1 MSVVVARTS
10 GFCWGVRRAV
20 DMVLAEIK
28 KGRGPFLVFGPLVHN
43 PQVLGAL
50 EERGV
55 GMSMDP
61 SDAEGGTLFI
71 RTHGITLEERASV
84 ERPGVSVRDLTCP
97 RVGRA
102 LALARSRS
110 REGYEVVILGD
121 EGHQEVRAI
130 RSYAG
135 GEKAFV
141 ISGPGDAEDLPRL
154 SKPFLMTQTTQD
166 SEVFEAVLEVMRRR
180 FPALEWESTIC
191 ESTGMRQNELRRL
204 LPKADCVVVVGGRE
218 SANTARL
225 ASIAREAGLPV
236 FQVESQ
242 DELDPK
248 TLKGFRKVV
257 LTAGASTP
265 SWVIRR
271 VRGRLL
277 ELQGEN
283 VGRALG
289 AVRTMVLGNFH
300 VLPAAV
306 AMGAASAVVVGNAAW
321 MPAILSG
328 ALALFA
334 LQGLHTV
341 LEAGFSPTPG
351 EERRAFVVRR
361 RNPLTI
367 SYFSAL
373 ALSVVLSAFLPPLWG
388 AFLAGAVGLFAA
400 YSLPLLHSSGAP
412 PSGVRSVPGSRDLL
426 FSSSWA
432 LLVCIVPYLTLGG
445 PAGPPAVAI
454 WSLQLVL
461 LLMGRSLLLDL
472 VDLQGDAMLG
482 RDTIPL
488 TLGRRRSEA
497 LFWTCAALPVI
508 LVAFGFARG
517 LLPAPGLGSFAGSLW
532 LAAGYRLLIRNPFP
546 SELSA
551 RLAADGSLFA
561 AGIVPFLASI
571 IFEARVF

>member
-28 KGRGPFLVFGPLVHN
+28 KGRGPFLVLGPLVHN

-55 GMSMDP
+55 GMSSDP
-61 SDAEGGTLFI
+61 SDAAGGTLFI
-71 RTHGITLEERASV
+71 RTHGITLEERSALD
-84 ERPGVSVRDLTCP
+84 RPGVSVRDLTCP

-102 LALARSRS
+102 LTLAGSKSRD
-110 REGYEVVILGD
+110 GYQVVILGD

-135 GEKAFV
+135 GERAFV
-141 ISGPGDAEDLPRL
+141 ISGPDDVAALPQL

-166 SEVFEAVLEVMRRR
+166 SEVFEAVLEAMRER

-191 ESTGMRQNELRRL
+191 ESTGMRQNELRSL

-225 ASIAREAGLPV
+225 ASIAREAGIPV

-242 DELDPK
+242 DELDPRA
-248 TLKGFRKVV
+248 LRGFRRVV

-277 ELQGEN
+277 ELQGES

-289 AVRTMVLGNFH
+289 IVRTIVLGNFH

-306 AMGAASAVVVGNAAW
+306 AMGAASAVVAGNSSW
-321 MPAILSG
+321 LPAILSG

-341 LEAGFSPTPG
+341 LEAGFSSTPG
-351 EERRAFVVRR
+351 EERRAFVVRC

-367 SYFSAL
+367 AYFSAL
-373 ALSVVLSAFLPPLWG
+373 AMSVTFSAMLPPLWG
-388 AFLAGAVGLFAA
+388 AFLAGAVCLFAA
-400 YSLPLLHSSGAP
+400 YSLPLIRSGGAP
-412 PSGVRSVPGSRDLL
+412 QSGVRSVPGSRDLL

-432 LLVCIVPYLTLGG
+432 LLMCIVPYLALGG
-445 PAGPPAVAI
+445 PAGLPAVVI

-461 LLMGRSLLLDL
+461 ILMGRSLLLDL
-472 VDLQGDAMLG
+472 VDLQGDAILG

-497 LFWTCAALPVI
+497 LFWACAVLPAV
-508 LVAFGFARG
+508 LVAFGCARG
-517 LLPAPGLGSFAGSLW
+517 LLPAPGIGSLAGSLW
-532 LAAGYRLLIRNPFP
+532 LAAGYRLLIRSPFP

-561 AGIVPFLASI
+561 AGIVPFLAGVLD
-571 IFEARVF
+571 ARTF

>member
-1 MSVVVARTS
+1 MSVTVARTS

-50 EERGV
+50 LERGV
-55 GMSMDP
+55 GMSRDP
-61 SDAEGGTLFI
+61 SDADGGTLFI
-71 RTHGITLEERASV
+71 RTHGITREERAAI

-102 LALARSRS
+102 LALARAKS

-135 GEKAFV
+135 GERAFV
-141 ISGPGDAEDLPRL
+141 ISGPGDAAALPQL

-166 SEVFEAVLEVMRRR
+166 SEVFEAVLEAMRGR
-180 FPALEWESTIC
+180 FPGLEWESTIC
-191 ESTGMRQNELRRL
+191 ESTGMRQNELRSL

-242 DELDPK
+242 DELDPRE
-248 TLKGFRKVV
+248 LRGFRRVV

-277 ELQGEN
+277 EMQGEN
-283 VGRALG
+283 VGKALG
-289 AVRTMVLGNFH
+289 AVRTLVLGNFH
-300 VLPAAV
+300 VLPAAF
-306 AMGAASAVVVGNAAW
+306 ALGAASAVVAGSAAW
-321 MPAILSG
+321 LSAILSG

-351 EERRAFVVRR
+351 EERRAFVVRC
-361 RNPLTI
+361 RNPLTAA
-367 SYFSAL
+367 YFSAL
-373 ALSVVLSAFLPPLWG
+373 AVSVTVSAFLPPLWG

-400 YSLPLLHSSGAP
+400 YSLPLLKSAGSP
-412 PSGVRSVPGSRDLL
+412 PSGLRSIPGSRDLL

-432 LLVCIVPYLTLGG
+432 LLLCIMPYLTLGG
-445 PAGPPAVAI
+445 PAGLPAVGI
-454 WSLQLVL
+454 WSLQMVL

-488 TLGRRRSEA
+488 ALGRTRSEV
-497 LFWTCAALPVI
+497 LFWSCSALPVI
-508 LVAFGFARG
+508 LVACGWARG
-517 LLPAPGLGSFAGSLW
+517 LLPAAGLGSLAGSLW
-532 LAAGYRLLIRNPFP
+532 LAVGYTLLTRNPFP

-561 AGIVPFLASI
+561 AGIVPVLARI
-571 IFEARVF
+571 LTARTF

>member
-1 MSVVVARTS
+1 MSVTVARTS

-50 EERGV
+50 LERGV
-55 GMSMDP
+55 GMSRDP
-61 SDAEGGTLFI
+61 SDADGGTLFI
-71 RTHGITLEERASV
+71 RTHGITREERAAI

-102 LALARSRS
+102 LALARTKS

-135 GEKAFV
+135 GERAFV
-141 ISGPGDAEDLPRL
+141 ISGPGDAAALPQL

-166 SEVFEAVLEVMRRR
+166 SEVFEAVLEAMRGR
-180 FPALEWESTIC
+180 FPGLEWESTIC
-191 ESTGMRQNELRRL
+191 ESTGMRQNELRSL

-242 DELDPK
+242 DELDPRE
-248 TLKGFRKVV
+248 LRGFRRVV

-277 ELQGEN
+277 EMQGEN
-283 VGRALG
+283 VGKALG
-289 AVRTMVLGNFH
+289 AVRTLVLGNFH
-300 VLPAAV
+300 VLPAAF
-306 AMGAASAVVVGNAAW
+306 ALGAASAVVAGSAAW
-321 MPAILSG
+321 LSAILSG

-351 EERRAFVVRR
+351 EERRAFVVRC
-361 RNPLTI
+361 RNPLTAA
-367 SYFSAL
+367 YFSAL
-373 ALSVVLSAFLPPLWG
+373 AVSVTVSAFLPPLWG

-400 YSLPLLHSSGAP
+400 YSLPLLRSAGSP
-412 PSGVRSVPGSRDLL
+412 PSGLRSIPGSRDLL

-432 LLVCIVPYLTLGG
+432 LLLCIMPYLTLGG
-445 PAGPPAVAI
+445 PAGLPAVGI
-454 WSLQLVL
+454 WSLQMVL

-488 TLGRRRSEA
+488 TLGRTRSEV
-497 LFWTCAALPVI
+497 LFWSCSALPVI
-508 LVAFGFARG
+508 LVAYGWARG
-517 LLPAPGLGSFAGSLW
+517 LLPAAGLGSLAGSLW
-532 LAAGYRLLIRNPFP
+532 LAAGYTLLTRNPFP

-561 AGIVPFLASI
+561 AGIVPVLAHI
-571 IFEARVF
+571 LTARTF